1 MTADDACQAL
11 QSPATLLGRQH
22 RPGMIQPLAGGLG
35 SVRGGAVSALWERMG
50 ILLDQ
55 AIPDACGAIPPR
67 PTALE
72 SRLWAK
78 KGRIDKA
85 DIQWHLYWHSLEWV
99 LGQEYLRLGGN
110 KVFLSDALPVPFIVN
125 NDGSLSRKAAEV
137 FFESCQLSVASGQLP
152 EEGPIHVLELGIGVG
167 LFAKYFL
174 NHFREL
180 SRRHRKDYYN
190 RLLYIA
196 ADKSRRMLWDLC
208 RHGVLAEHAGHY
220 RIRLVDAM
228 APEEL
233 ACDLGFAGQGPKP
246 FRGVFLNYLLDCLPA
261 AVLEFGESGAQSAER
276 EAPGSGS
283 SALSAP
289 PSALQPVKQLC
300 VRTCVARNIRLADY
314 TDMSLQQLQERA
326 KLVASGEWS
335 VASVQQARKDLLEVY
350 GLFAS
355 EYDYRP
361 VDLNT
366 IPFGEFGYEYA
377 HRWTKRVLLS
387 YGAIG
392 CLEKL
397 LDLVDDDGFILIN
410 DYGQTQATLE
420 DEFEH
425 QRFSLA
431 TFVGLNF
438 PLLKAYFGRSG
449 QCSVAGGQNSDQW
462 PAASDQNTARLATD
476 HCPLTTAWIEPVKEP
491 EGIHSRLL
499 GRQVPEAVREKFQAV
514 FSQAAHDEL
523 HKPWEKARGLVKVG
537 RFEMAADLYKKAL
550 ALQSGN
556 WVLANEIAMFLIFQL
571 RDVKAGIDMAKFA
584 LSLNPSC
591 SAELWNTLGD
601 GLFEYGRT
609 AEAKSAY
616 QKAMSVSASDVRS
629 RYNLAW
635 VHVREKN
642 FPAALDV
649 LAKAM
654 ALDKTGEYRERLLQ
668 KQQEVLAGLHLRN
681 QQEYLL
687 LINLVSRHAKPGEPE
702 KETGNAEG

>member
-1 MTADDACQAL
+1 MAVTRDPKAGSGPKAAISSVGEQVLAHAQRGREVVQEFCAL
-11 QSPATLLGRQH
+11 A
-22 RPGMIQPLAGGLG
+22 A
-35 SVRGGAVSALWERMG
+35 
-50 ILLDQ
+50 
-55 AIPDACGAIPPR
+55 
-67 PTALE
+67 
-72 SRLWAK
+72 
-78 KGRIDKA
+78 
-85 DIQWHLYWHSLEWV
+85 SLEWV

-110 KVFLSDALPVPFIVN
+110 KVFLSDALPVPFVVN
-125 NDGSLSRKAAEV
+125 NDGNLSRKAAEV

-180 SRRHRKDYYN
+180 SRRHGKDYYD

-196 ADKSRRMLWDLC
+196 ADKSKRMLWDLC

-233 ACDLGFAGQGPKP
+233 ARDLGFAGQGPKP
-246 FRGVFLNYLLDCLPA
+246 FRAVFLNYLLDCLPA
-261 AVLEFGESGAQSAER
+261 AVLEFGESGARSVESGAQSAER
-276 EAPGSGS
+276 EAPGTGS

-289 PSALQPVKQLC
+289 RSALGPVKQLC

-326 KLVASGEWS
+326 KFVASGEWS
-335 VASVQQARKDLLEVY
+335 TASVQQARKELLEVY

-361 VDLNT
+361 VDLET
-366 IPFGEFGYEYA
+366 IPYGEFGYEYA
-377 HRWTKRVLLS
+377 HRWAKRVLLS

-397 LDLVDDDGFILIN
+397 LGLVAEDGFVLIN
-410 DYGQTQATLE
+410 DYGQTQASLE

-438 PLLKAYFGRSG
+438 PLLKAYFEGRGGKGEGEDAEGGRNGLKIRSTE
-449 QCSVAGGQNSDQW
+449 AGDPSLATGHS
-462 PAASDQNTARLATD
+462 PAA
-476 HCPLTTAWIEPVKEP
+476 TTWVEPVKEP

-499 GRQVPEAVREKFQAV
+499 GRQIPEAVRERFQGV
-514 FSQAAHDEL
+514 FSQAAHEEL

-550 ALQSGN
+550 ALQPGN

-571 RDVKAGIDMAKFA
+571 RDVKAGIDMARFA

-642 FPAALDV
+642 FPAALDI

-687 LINLVSRHAKPGEPE
+687 LINLVSRHAHH
-702 KETGNAEG
+702 KEHEEHKEE